1 MGGRGCP
8 RGKPHFFRAAQGL
21 ERRRALSS
29 RVSSSLCAQMAAW
42 LREKNLVALEEGW
55 WDPVELQAQLRQQQN
70 LQAELDP
77 RAHRQQR
84 LQMVRPWAPGTGYR
98 PEKELAPQSPGS
110 WP

>member
-8 RGKPHFFRAAQGL
+8 RGKPPFFREAQGL

-29 RVSSSLCAQMAAW
+29 RVSSSPCAQMAAW

-55 WDPVELQAQLRQQQN
+55 WDPVELQAQLQQQQN
-70 LQAELDP
+70 LQAELDT

-98 PEKELAPQSPGS
+98 PEKE
-110 WP
+110 